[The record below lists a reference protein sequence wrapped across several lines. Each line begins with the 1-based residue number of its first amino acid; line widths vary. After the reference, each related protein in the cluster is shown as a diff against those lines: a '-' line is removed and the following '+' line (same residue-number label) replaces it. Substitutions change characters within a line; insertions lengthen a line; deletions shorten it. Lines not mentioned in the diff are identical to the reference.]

1 MIMNLK
7 DGQILKI
14 SYNKD
19 QVTRGCPTCGYG
31 AKYISWAII
40 KMTNYVVKFSD
51 DSFNVDGDKGFSDFD
66 LIMLF
71 ADITKE
77 FTQKDFIFHVINYVN
92 EFEGFLINITKNE
105 YDGTIDWTIDRGYL

>member
-19 QVTRGCPTCGYG
+19 QVTGGCPTCGYG

-40 KMTNYVVKFSD
+40 EMTNYVVKLSND
-51 DSFNVDGDKGFSDFD
+51 NFNVDGDKGLSDLD
-66 LIMLF
+66 LIKLF
-71 ADITKE
+71 LDVTKE
-77 FTQKDFIFHVINYVN
+77 FTQKDFISHVINYVD
-92 EFEGFLINITKNE
+92 EFEGFQINITKNE
-105 YDGTIDWTIDRGYL
+105 YDGIVD